1 MQKKISNKEI
11 RVFKSQELRADVE
24 SRTIRGY
31 AAVFNSDSENL
42 GGFIERIDPQA
53 FDGVLEDD
61 VRALI
66 NHDDNMILARTS
78 SGTLNLSV
86 DERGLSYEFEVPN
99 TTYGNDLLVSVQRG
113 DISQSSFGFSVA
125 EDEWERGD
133 VRRRTIK
140 KVARLYDVSPV
151 TYPAYPDTSV
161 AMRSLSELEQQDEQT
176 QKFHEYEEE
185 QAHLVR
191 ALILKQKSFIQ

>member
-1 MQKKISNKEI
+1 MPTKTTNKEI
-11 RVFKSQELRADVE
+11 RVFKSQELRADLE

-42 GGFIERIDPQA
+42 GGFIERIDPKA
-53 FDGVLEDD
+53 FDGVLNDD

-66 NHDDNMILARTS
+66 NHDDNMILARTI
-78 SGTLNLSV
+78 SGTLSLSV

-125 EDEWERGD
+125 EDEWDRGD

-161 AMRSLSELEQQDEQT
+161 AMRSLNELDEQS
-176 QKFHEYEEE
+176 QKLHEYAEE
-185 QAHLVR
+185 QAQLTR
-191 ALILKQKSFIQ
+191 AIISKLEKL

>member
-1 MQKKISNKEI
+1 MQTKTSNKEI

-42 GGFIERIDPQA
+42 GGFIERIDPRA
-53 FDGVLEDD
+53 FDDVLEDD

-78 SGTLNLSV
+78 SGTLSLSI

-113 DISQSSFGFSVA
+113 DISQSSFGFAVA

-161 AMRSLSELEQQDEQT
+161 AMRSLSQFEAQDEQT
-176 QKFHEYEEE
+176 QKLHEYEEE
-185 QAHLVR
+185 QAHLTR
-191 ALILKQKSFIQ
+191 AIISKLEKIV